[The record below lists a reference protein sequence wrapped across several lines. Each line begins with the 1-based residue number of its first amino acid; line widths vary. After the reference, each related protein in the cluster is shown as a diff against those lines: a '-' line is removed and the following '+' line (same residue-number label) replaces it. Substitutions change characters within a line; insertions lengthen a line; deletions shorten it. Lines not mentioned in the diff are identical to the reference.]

1 MGLEVLVKLV
11 HLGRVYMP
19 ARRTAT
25 RAPLCPVVTQTQVTS
40 SLDGGY
46 DFSDLAHSALGLGVY

>member
-25 RAPLCPVVTQTQVTS
+25 RAPLSCGDSDSSTS

-46 DFSDLAHSALGLGVY
+46 DFSDVAHSALGLGVY